1 MYYIATI
8 KFEIVDDRTDRIKIR
23 KEQYLVNAID
33 ISNAEQK
40 IKEKFKHSIADF
52 LVSGI
57 QETNIIGI
65 IQ

>member
-8 KFEIVDDRTDRIKIR
+8 KFEIVGDRTDRIKIR

-33 ISNAEQK
+33 LSNAEQI
-40 IKEKFKHSIADF
+40 IKENFKHSIANF
-52 LVSGI
+52 LVSRL

>member
-40 IKEKFKHSIADF
+40 IKENFKHSIADF